1 MEKKERIAEVATF
14 IKESVEW
21 LIKEDCGCRTH
32 KLDDRLAICVG
43 WSAGYGDEHRD
54 DVIQSEEDPDYA
66 INVGIK
72 VYTSDDLETDYDFI
86 NYPYDEDSEAIDTDI
101 SIRPDE
107 DYEKTAEWL
116 LDQYDNTLSKM
127 FFDEDGRIILKTI
140 PFSSGKEMLDAIQAG
155 ADLYSPTEELYVF
168 LYNGSGS
175 ICVYQ
180 GIDLEEAEELEWEAR
195 ENEEYWGA
203 FLGSQGS
210 GIYDDPSYEY
220 FSPDKMSNLD
230 WCEANYDKFWIRT
243 SDVLK
248 ISEEKP

>member
-1 MEKKERIAEVATF
+1 MEKKERIAEVAAF

-21 LIKEDCGCRTH
+21 LIKEDCGCCTH

-43 WSAGYGDEHRD
+43 WSDGYGEEHRD
-54 DVIQSEEDPDYA
+54 DVIQSKINPSHA
-66 INVGIK
+66 LNVGIK
-72 VYTSDDLETDYDFI
+72 VYTSDDLRTDYDYI
-86 NYPYDEDSEAIDTDI
+86 NYPYYEGREAIDTDI

-107 DYEKTAEWL
+107 DYEETAEWL
-116 LDQYDNTLSKM
+116 LDQYDNTFSKM
-127 FFDEDGRIILKTI
+127 RFDKDGRIILEKI

-155 ADLYSPTEELYVF
+155 ADLYSPTEGLYVF

-175 ICVYQ
+175 ICTYH
-180 GIDLEEAEELEWEAR
+180 GIDLEEAKELERKAR
-195 ENEEYWGA
+195 QNEEYWGA

-220 FSPDKMSNLD
+220 FSPDQMSNLD
-230 WCEANYDKFWIRT
+230 WCESNYDKVWVNT

-248 ISEEKP
+248 IFEEKP